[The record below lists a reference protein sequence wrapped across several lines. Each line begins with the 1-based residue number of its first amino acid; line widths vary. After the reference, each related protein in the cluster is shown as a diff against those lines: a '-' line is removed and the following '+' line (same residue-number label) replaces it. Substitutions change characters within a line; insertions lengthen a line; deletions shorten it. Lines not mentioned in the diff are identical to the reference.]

1 MKNIII
7 LREVFKKSIVY
18 VIGVSEEEEK
28 ECDAEKE
35 CEEIMAEIFPKLE
48 KYINLQIQE
57 AQ

>member
-18 VIGVSEEEEK
+18 VIGVSEEEK

-35 CEEIMAEIFPKLE
+35 CEEIMAENFPKLE